1 MNNDQS
7 RTNSETTITRIRN
20 ILREYRGMSLDE
32 NFSKKIE
39 DVCLDLREDSTQK
52 DTETTKNLEDA
63 ELPKM
68 SKDLKE
74 RRKLERRNKD
84 KIIDVVGVGLC
95 LLDNELKIT
104 WANQTLCDW
113 LHLKESP
120 VGKHCHDVYQCDEIG
135 TDSCPAASVFNGK
148 AGGIIET
155 WIGSESL
162 KTMCVQHVAIPIRN
176 GEGNI
181 NSALILTIDSTES
194 EKTVHKLLLLQKLG
208 ETMQGTLHLDKLLH
222 LILTCV
228 TSGYAFGFNRAM
240 LFLVNKEHNVL
251 NGKLAVGPSSR
262 EDANQIW
269 KELSSKY
276 SSLKDI
282 FKELD
287 FSHNI
292 DTPFNTMAK
301 LMVYSLSDTKEVVV
315 SCAKEK
321 KPIIIKDAIKDMRVS
336 DEFRKALGVNEFVC
350 VPLIAK
356 NEAIGVIVADN
367 IYTGEPISDDR
378 VSTLT
383 MFVNQ
388 AALAIENAETY
399 KRLEDKINQLT
410 ETQQRLIS
418 SERLAAIGSMSSYVA
433 HEIRNPLVTIG
444 GFAKTLSRFTFTD
457 SKIKANIDIIIEE
470 VKRLEKILS
479 NITDFGKPSK
489 PEKVDIQMCEIME
502 NTCVLME
509 NYFQEKNIN
518 VHKKFEAEVP
528 EISVDPTQIKQ
539 VFLNMLMNAVEAMP
553 DGGDLDIIIRL
564 GVESVEID
572 IVDNGKSI
580 PKEVLQNIFD
590 PFFTTKPNGT
600 GVGLSISLK
609 IIEDHGG
616 NIDVKSISGR
626 GTTMS
631 MTLPVTSR
639 KGVYSND
646 DYPSR

>member
-1 MNNDQS
+1 MNNDPS
-7 RTNSETTITRIRN
+7 ITNSETTITRIRN
-20 ILREYRGMSLDE
+20 ILREYGGMPLDE
-32 NFSKKIE
+32 DLSKKIE
-39 DVCLDLREDSTQK
+39 EVCLDLRAGFTQK
-52 DTETTKNLEDA
+52 GSDITKNLEDI
-63 ELPKM
+63 ERQKVPK
-68 SKDLKE
+68 DFKE

-84 KIIDVVGVGLC
+84 KIIDVIGVGLC

-104 WANQTLCDW
+104 WANKTFCDW
-113 LHLKESP
+113 LNLKDSP
-120 VGKHCHDVYQCDEIG
+120 LGQHCHDVYHCDEIG

-155 WIGSESL
+155 WIESKDL
-162 KTMCVQHVAIPIRN
+162 KKMCVQHVAIPIRN

-181 NSALILTIDSTES
+181 NSVLILTIDSTES

-208 ETMQGTLHLDKLLH
+208 EAMQGTLHLDKLLH

-262 EDANQIW
+262 QEANQIW

-276 SSLKDI
+276 SSLNDI

-301 LMVYSLSDTKEVVV
+301 LMVYSLADTREVVV

-321 KPIIIKDAIKDMRVS
+321 KPIIIKDAVNDSRVTQ
-336 DEFRKALGVNEFVC
+336 EFRKALGVNEFVC

-356 NEAIGVIVADN
+356 NETIGVIVADN
-367 IYTGEPISDDR
+367 IYTAEPISNEP

-457 SKIKANIDIIIEE
+457 SKIKTNIDIIIEE
-470 VKRLEKILS
+470 VKRLEKILN
-479 NITDFGKPSK
+479 NITDFGKPST
-489 PEKVDIQMCEIME
+489 PEKVDTQIYEIME
-502 NTCVLME
+502 NTCILME
-509 NYFQEKNIN
+509 NYFQEKNIK
-518 VHKKFEAEVP
+518 VHKEFEADVP
-528 EISVDPTQIKQ
+528 DVCVDPTQIKQ
-539 VFLNMLMNAVEAMP
+539 VFLNILMNAVEAMP
-553 DGGDLDIIIRL
+553 DGGDLGIRIRR
-564 GVESVEID
+564 GMESIEIA

-616 NIDVKSISGR
+616 NIDVKSILGM
-626 GTTMS
+626 GTTMLL
-631 MTLPVTSR
+631 TLPVTSR
-639 KGVYSND
+639 KRSF
-646 DYPSR
+646 SQ